1 MTGHVCFHILIVNSK
16 FEIERS
22 EVRKEGELKTKR
34 MRAYKSLLISKKK
47 KEKSEKLPSARD
59 DWADGTSR
67 YERYKKDN
75 KKSKFPPIEYEKP
88 PHH

>member
-1 MTGHVCFHILIVNSK
+1 MRVYNSL
-16 FEIERS
+16 S
-22 EVRKEGELKTKR
+22 TKE
-34 MRAYKSLLISKKK
+34 K
-47 KEKSEKLPSARD
+47 KENIEKLPSATED
-59 DWADGTSR
+59 CADVTSR